1 MIRKLYI
8 LMTGFVLV
16 MIHGCGEE
24 DYPVPP
30 ASTVP
35 KFTVAIDNNEFAP
48 AQATFANVSIIPD
61 RAGAVVYS
69 WSFGDGTSSTE
80 KDPVHLY
87 KRPGAYD
94 VNLVIVT
101 SNSNEII
108 ESEMRLVIKDPNA
121 TGIPIYFT
129 DGSEVLTA
137 LINEQAPLPS
147 STGIKS
153 LSDGY
158 GIAVD
163 TAHDKLYIAENG
175 TNKILVANIDGT
187 GLAEF
192 RTGIG
197 TTNAVAIDYANNML
211 YWDTDTGIR
220 RTKLDND
227 NVTAYE
233 DFVTGQAIDPTGMSV
248 DPVNK
253 RLYWN
258 TYDGGVWRKNVDGTS
273 QEEFIPGAGG
283 GGVLV
288 VGDRLYYDTYNL
300 VSETADMMTV
310 DLGRTTTPLAIVSA
324 MPNIVYGI
332 AYDGSEDKVY
342 WNDRGNDRIMRANAD
357 GTSPEPWYTGVTSR
371 GLAIGKIK

>member
-1 MIRKLYI
+1 
-8 LMTGFVLV
+8 MTGIMLV

-35 KFTVAIDNNEFAP
+35 KFTVGIDNNEFAP
-48 AQATFANVSIIPD
+48 ALATFTNGSIIPD
-61 RAGAVVYS
+61 RAGAVVYH

-87 KRPGAYD
+87 KQPGAYD

-101 SNSNEII
+101 SSSTEII
-108 ESEMRLVIKDPNA
+108 ESGIRLVIKDPNA

-129 DGSEVLTA
+129 NGSEVLTA

-163 TAHDKLYIAENG
+163 TAHNKIYIAENG
-175 TNKILVANIDGT
+175 TDKIRVANIDGT

-192 RTGIG
+192 RVGIG

-227 NVTAYE
+227 NINAYE
-233 DFVTGQAIDPTGMSV
+233 DFVTGQAIDPTGMSI
-248 DPVNK
+248 DAVNK

-258 TYDGGVWRKNVDGTS
+258 TYDGGVWRKNLDGTS

-332 AYDGSEDKVY
+332 AYDGSEEKVY
-342 WNDRGNDRIMRANAD
+342 WNDRGKNRIMRANAD